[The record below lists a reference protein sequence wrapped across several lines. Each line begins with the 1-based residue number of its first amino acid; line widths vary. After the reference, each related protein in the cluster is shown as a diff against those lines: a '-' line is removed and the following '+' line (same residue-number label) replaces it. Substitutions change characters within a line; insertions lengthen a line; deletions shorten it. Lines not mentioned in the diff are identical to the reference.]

1 MLLVVRGAVAVITT
15 GAVKVAAAPTVNACV
30 LLIPKIVLPVA
41 VSKPLT
47 LTALMAVMGAAAVM
61 GAVEVK
67 AVAA

>member
-1 MLLVVRGAVAVITT
+1 MPLAVRGAVAVITT

-30 LLIPKIVLPVA
+30 LVIPRIVLPVA
-41 VSKPLT
+41 VSKPPT
-47 LTALMAVMGAAAVM
+47 LTALVVVMGAAAVM